1 MSADP
6 LPITQPL
13 IAAFAG
19 VLGAGIAA
27 LPDPYRRPL
36 ELYHLRGLPVEE
48 VAAVLSLNVNTVK
61 SHLARGRGVLRR
73 RLGPELRRG
82 GWL

>member
-1 MSADP
+1 MR
-6 LPITQPL
+6 IEREE
-13 IAAFAG
+13 
-19 VLGAGIAA
+19 LGELLGEGIEA
-27 LPDPYRRPL
+27 LSDPYRRAL

-61 SHLARGRGVLRR
+61 SHLARGRGILRR
-73 RLGPELRRG
+73 RLGPKLRRG